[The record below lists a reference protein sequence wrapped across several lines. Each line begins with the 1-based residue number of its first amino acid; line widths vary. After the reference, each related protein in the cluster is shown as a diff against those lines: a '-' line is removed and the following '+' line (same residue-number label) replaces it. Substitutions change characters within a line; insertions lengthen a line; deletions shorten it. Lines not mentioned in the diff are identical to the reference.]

1 MTLEMRNIYKS
12 FGANNVL
19 RDIDFTVSGGEI
31 CALLGE
37 NGAGKSTLMNILGGV
52 LPADQGELRLD
63 GQPVRFRTPAESLAA
78 GVAFIHQELNLVND
92 LAIFENMFI
101 GRELKGRA
109 GLLDSRAMCQ
119 RCQEVFDRMD
129 VDLDPRVMVR
139 DLDAS
144 YKQIVEIARA
154 LLMEAAVIIMDEPTT
169 SLTDPEIDRVFDM
182 MRTLKSQGVAMVFIS
197 HKLKEVMAVCTRY
210 TVLRDGAMVAAGDV
224 ADTTVDQLAQ
234 HMVGHAVRTE
244 SLRQE
249 HSLGQEVLRAQHLSQ
264 ERRFEDVSFSVRAG
278 EVLGFTGL
286 LGDGRSELFQAIF
299 GSGGKYQGQLYLEGR
314 PVTVRNTSQAVALGI
329 GYVPR
334 DRKENG
340 IIKDMDILE
349 NGSIV
354 TWPRQGRGGFLNWKQ
369 VREDFQRQAEALRIK
384 MGAQSDRIGS
394 LSGGNQQKVVLAK
407 WLNAEP
413 KVLIFDNPTQGV
425 DVGAKEDIYDTI
437 LKLAAQGV
445 AVVVLS
451 SEAQEIVRLCSR
463 ALVLF
468 HGRVQGELQGE
479 ALNDQEI
486 MRLATGGGEGEQKE
500 RMAANG

>member
-1 MTLEMRNIYKS
+1 MTLEMRGIYKS

-19 RDIDFTVSGGEI
+19 QDIVFAVRGGEI

-37 NGAGKSTLMNILGGV
+37 NGAGKSTLMNILGGI
-52 LPADQGELRLD
+52 LPADAGSIVLD
-63 GQPVRFRTPAESLAA
+63 GKPVQFKTPAESLDA
-78 GVAFIHQELNLVND
+78 GIAFIHQELNLVND

-101 GRELKGRA
+101 GRELKTKSGF
-109 GLLDSRAMCQ
+109 LDAKAMCKKC
-119 RCQEVFDRMD
+119 RDVFTRMD

-139 DLDAS
+139 ELDAS

-154 LLMEAAVIIMDEPTT
+154 LLMEASIIIMDEPTT

-182 MRTLKSQGVAMVFIS
+182 MRTLQSQGVAMVFIS

-210 TVLRDGAMVAAGDV
+210 TVLRDGSMVAHGDV
-224 ADTTVDQLAQ
+224 KDTNVDELAR
-234 HMVGHAVRTE
+234 HMVGHDVRTE
-244 SLRQE
+244 SLRQKRE
-249 HSLGQEVLRAQHLSQ
+249 LGQEILRVENLSQ
-264 ERRFEDVSFSVRAG
+264 ERRFHNVNFQVRAG

-286 LGDGRSELFQAIF
+286 LGDGRSELFQAVF
-299 GSGGKYQGQLYLEGR
+299 GSGGRYQGQIYMEGQ
-314 PVTVRNTSQAVALGI
+314 PVTVKGTPQAVELGI

-354 TWPRQGRGGFLNWKQ
+354 TWPKEAKFSFIDWKA
-369 VREDFQRQAEALRIK
+369 VRAAFARQAEGLKIK
-384 MGAQSDRIGS
+384 MDSSKNLIGS

-407 WLNAEP
+407 WLNADP

-437 LKLAAQGV
+437 LDLASKGV

-451 SEAQEIVRLCSR
+451 SEAQEIVRLCDR
-463 ALVLF
+463 ALVLY
-468 HGRVQGELQGE
+468 HGEIQGELTGE

-486 MRLATGGGEGEQKE
+486 MRLATGG
-500 RMAANG
+500 AAKAS